1 MGNFSLIASLL
12 EVLICEK
19 DFEMSKAVLE
29 DMATSFSQ
37 SQLIYLLTIFTA
49 AVTKETVKDIPEL
62 MLIVIKSTKIQLVK
76 NTYSVI
82 EGILQVVNG

>member
-19 DFEMSKAVLE
+19 DFEMSKVVLE

-37 SQLIYLLTIFTA
+37 SQLIYLLTIFTT
-49 AVTKETVKDIPEL
+49 AVTKETAKDIPEL

-82 EGILQVVNG
+82 EGIL